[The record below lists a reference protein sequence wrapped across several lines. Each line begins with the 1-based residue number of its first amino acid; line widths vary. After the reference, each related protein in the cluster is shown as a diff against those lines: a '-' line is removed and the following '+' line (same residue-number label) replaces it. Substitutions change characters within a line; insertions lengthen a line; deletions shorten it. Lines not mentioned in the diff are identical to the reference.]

1 MELRSHPYRSQ
12 IRLLLGTALT
22 MFVFT
27 VVIGILNGTDLVD
40 FDRKVLLTHVHVG
53 TLAWITLS
61 VFASTL
67 WLFAEQPLQ
76 GLAGTW
82 ARRGAPLAAGT
93 VVLYDLTFLTTTG
106 YLRPV
111 MGSLAAA
118 TILGWFAWAVT
129 QARGRE
135 VSVPMWGLLAALAT
149 SVTGGVL
156 GVLYGILVA
165 SHGDAKVLP
174 SGGEDAHP
182 ATMVVGFLV
191 PVGMAV
197 VEWWLRPDEART
209 RATRAGFW
217 QMALLFLGGFTL
229 MLGVLLDA
237 VPLITLNL
245 PFEIIAVIIFVRRN
259 WASLRTVGWVEGR
272 PAPFLAA
279 STVAI
284 VWNLGMLVYLISKY
298 ADDFDLAP
306 TRLLLALDH
315 VMFVGVL
322 TNALF
327 AQLRAATAPRA
338 DLAPWADRL
347 VFVLVNV
354 GIAGFWF
361 GLVIDEAWPKRIF
374 TPLMGI
380 GILLGIGVYLS
391 RLVGDREPAA
401 APEVASQDLGPKSP
415 SG

>member
-1 MELRSHPYRSQ
+1 MDLGTHPYRDQ
-12 IRLLLGTALT
+12 IRLLLGTALV
-22 MFVFT
+22 MFVIT

-40 FDRKVLLTHVHVG
+40 FDRKVLLTHVHIG

-67 WLFAEQPLQ
+67 WLFADRPLD
-76 GLAGTW
+76 GALGGW
-82 ARRGAPLAAGT
+82 ARVGAPLAAASI
-93 VVLYDLTFLTTTG
+93 VAYDLAFLTTTG
-106 YLRPV
+106 YARPV
-111 MGSLAAA
+111 LGSLVAL
-118 TILGWFAWAVT
+118 IIIGWFVWAVA
-129 QARGRE
+129 QARGTD
-135 VSVPMWGLLAALAT
+135 VSVSQWGLLAALAT
-149 SVTGGVL
+149 SVTGGIL
-156 GVLYGILVA
+156 GVLYGILIA
-165 SHGDAKVLP
+165 SSGEAKVLP
-174 SGGEDAHP
+174 AGGEDAHP

-209 RATRAGFW
+209 KATRAGFW

-245 PFEIIAVIIFVRRN
+245 PFEIIAVGIFLRRN
-259 WASLRTVGWVEGR
+259 WASLRTVGWAEGR

-279 STVAI
+279 ATVAI

-315 VMFVGVL
+315 VMFIGVL

-327 AQLRAATAPRA
+327 AQLRVATAARA
-338 DLAPWADRL
+338 DIAAWADRV
-347 VFVLVNV
+347 VFVLVNL
-354 GIAGFWF
+354 GLAGFWF
-361 GLVIDEAWPKRIF
+361 GLVIDQSWPKRTF
-374 TPLMGI
+374 TPLMGA
-380 GILLGIGVYLS
+380 GILLGVGVFLA
-391 RLVGDREPAA
+391 RLLGDRVPKPSDV
-401 APEVASQDLGPKSP
+401 APTA
-415 SG
+415 

>member
-1 MELRSHPYRSQ
+1 MDLRTHPYRSQ
-12 IRLLLGTALT
+12 IRLLLGTALA

-40 FDRKVLLTHVHVG
+40 FERKVLLTHVHVG

-67 WLFAEQPLQ
+67 WLFAEEALE
-76 GLAGTW
+76 GVADTW
-82 ARRGAPLAAGT
+82 ARIGAPLAAAT
-93 VVLYDLTFLTTTG
+93 VVAYNLAFLTTTG
-106 YLRPV
+106 YVRPV
-111 MGSLAAA
+111 LGALAA
-118 TILGWFAWAVT
+118 TSILGWFAWAVGR
-129 QARGRE
+129 ARGRD

-156 GVLYGILVA
+156 GVLYGILIA
-165 SHGDAKVLP
+165 SSGDAKVLP

-229 MLGVLLDA
+229 MLGVLLDV
-237 VPLITLNL
+237 VPLIMLNL
-245 PFEIIAVIIFVRRN
+245 PFEIVAVIIFLRRN
-259 WASLRTVGWVEGR
+259 GSSLRTVAWSEGR

-279 STVAI
+279 SAVAI
-284 VWNLGMLVYLISKY
+284 VWNLGMLVYLLSKY
-298 ADDFDLAP
+298 ADDFDQAP

-315 VMFVGVL
+315 VMFIGVL

-327 AQLRAATAPRA
+327 AQLRSATSSRA
-338 DLAPWADRL
+338 DVAPWADRV
-347 VFVLVNV
+347 VFLMMNV
-354 GIAGFWF
+354 GLAGFWL
-361 GLVIDEAWPKRIF
+361 GLVLDEALPKQIF
-374 TPLMGI
+374 TPLMGF
-380 GILLGIGVYLS
+380 GILLGVGVYLA
-391 RLVGDREPAA
+391 RLAGDREPAA
-401 APEVASQDLGPKSP
+401 TSAAA
-415 SG
+415 

>member
-1 MELRSHPYRSQ
+1 MDLTTHAYRSQ
-12 IRLLLGTALT
+12 IRLLLGTALV

-40 FDRKVLLTHVHVG
+40 FDREVLLTHVHVG

-61 VFASTL
+61 VFAATL
-67 WLFAEQPLQ
+67 WLFADGPLT
-76 GLAGTW
+76 GAADGW
-82 ARRGAPLAAGT
+82 ARTGSWLAAGT
-93 VVLYDLTFLTTTG
+93 VVVYNLTFLTTDG

-111 MGSLAAA
+111 VGTVAAL
-118 TILGWFAWAVT
+118 TILGWFAWAVVR
-129 QARGRE
+129 ARAAAGG

-149 SVTGGVL
+149 SVTGGVI
-156 GVLYGILVA
+156 GVLYGILIA
-165 SHGDAKVLP
+165 SRGDAKVLP
-174 SGGEDAHP
+174 DGGEDAHP

-197 VEWWLRPDEART
+197 VETWLRPDEART
-209 RATRAGFW
+209 RASRAGFW

-245 PFEIIAVIIFVRRN
+245 PFEIIAVGIFLKRN
-259 WASLRTVGWVEGR
+259 WASLRSVGWSAER
-272 PAPFLAA
+272 PTPFLAA
-279 STVAI
+279 SSVAL

-315 VMFVGVL
+315 MMFVGVL

-327 AQLRAATAPRA
+327 AQLLAATATRA
-338 DLAPWADRL
+338 HVAAWADRV
-347 VFVLVNV
+347 VFWAVNV
-354 GIAGFWF
+354 GLVGFWF
-361 GLVIDEAWPKRIF
+361 GLVLDEAWPKQVF
-374 TPLMGI
+374 TPIMGV
-380 GILLGIGVYLS
+380 GILLGVGVFLA
-391 RLVGDREPAA
+391 RLAGDRSTTGAPPAPAA
-401 APEVASQDLGPKSP
+401 AS
-415 SG
+415 

>member
-1 MELRSHPYRSQ
+1 MDLGAHPYRNQ
-12 IRLLLGTALT
+12 IRLLLGTALV

-40 FDRKVLLTHVHVG
+40 FDRKVLLTHVHIG

-67 WLFAEQPLQ
+67 WLFVDRPLERAS
-76 GLAGTW
+76 GGW
-82 ARRGAPLAAGT
+82 ARVGPPLAA
-93 VVLYDLTFLTTTG
+93 VAIVAYDLTFLATTG
-106 YLRPV
+106 YVRPV
-111 MGSLAAA
+111 LGSVVAL
-118 TILGWFAWAVT
+118 IIIGWFVWAVA
-129 QARGRE
+129 QARGAE
-135 VSVPMWGLLAALAT
+135 VSVPQWGLLAALAT
-149 SVTGGVL
+149 SVTGGIL
-156 GVLYGILVA
+156 GVLYGILIA
-165 SHGDAKVLP
+165 SGGDAKVLP
-174 SGGEDAHP
+174 KGGEDAHP

-197 VEWWLRPDEART
+197 VEWWLRPDEARLK
-209 RATRAGFW
+209 ATRAGFW

-245 PFEIIAVIIFVRRN
+245 PFEIVAVGIFLRRN
-259 WASLRTVGWVEGR
+259 WESLRSVGWGEGR
-272 PAPFLAA
+272 PSPFLAA

-327 AQLRAATAPRA
+327 AQLRVATATRA
-338 DLAPWADRL
+338 DIAPWADRV

-354 GIAGFWF
+354 GLAGFWF
-361 GLVIDEAWPKRIF
+361 GLVLDEAWPKRSF
-374 TPLMGI
+374 TPLMGV
-380 GILLGIGVYLS
+380 GVLLGVGVYLA
-391 RLVGDREPAA
+391 RLMGDRAPQPSEPEATPA
-401 APEVASQDLGPKSP
+401 V
-415 SG
+415 

>member
-1 MELRSHPYRSQ
+1 MELRAHPYRSQ
-12 IRLLLGTALT
+12 IRLLLGTALA

-67 WLFAEQPLQ
+67 WLFADQR
-76 GLAGTW
+76 LAGLSDGW
-82 ARRGAPLAAGT
+82 ARIGAPLAAAT
-93 VVLYDLTFLTTTG
+93 VVAYNLMFLTTTG
-106 YLRPV
+106 YLRPIV
-111 MGSLAAA
+111 GALAAA

-129 QARGRE
+129 QARGRD
-135 VSVPMWGLLAALAT
+135 VSVPMWGMLAALAT

-156 GVLYGILVA
+156 GVLYGILIA
-165 SHGDAKVLP
+165 SSGDAKVLP

-209 RATRAGFW
+209 KACRAGFW

-229 MLGVLLDA
+229 LLGVLLDV
-237 VPLITLNL
+237 VPLIMLNL
-245 PFEIIAVIIFVRRN
+245 PFEIVAVIIFVRRN
-259 WASLRTVGWVEGR
+259 RASLRTVGWSDGR

-284 VWNLGMLVYLISKY
+284 VWNLGMLIYLLSKY
-298 ADDFDLAP
+298 ADDFDQAP

-315 VMFVGVL
+315 VMFIGVL

-327 AQLRAATAPRA
+327 AQLRSATSPRA
-338 DLAPWADRL
+338 DVAPWADRV
-347 VFVLVNV
+347 VFWMMNIGL
-354 GIAGFWF
+354 AGFWL
-361 GLVIDEAWPKRIF
+361 GLVLDEAWPKRAF

-380 GILLGIGVYLS
+380 GILLGVGVYLA
-391 RLVGDREPAA
+391 RLVSDREGAPRPTAA
-401 APEVASQDLGPKSP
+401 AA
-415 SG
+415 

>member
-1 MELRSHPYRSQ
+1 MELRAHPYRSQ
-12 IRLLLGTALT
+12 IRLLLGTALA

-27 VVIGILNGTDLVD
+27 VLIGILNGTDLVD
-40 FDRKVLLTHVHVG
+40 FDRKVLLTHVHIG

-67 WLFAEQPLQ
+67 WLFATGPLE
-76 GLAGTW
+76 GAAGWW
-82 ARRGAPLAAGT
+82 ARMGAPLAAGT
-93 VVLYDLTFLTTTG
+93 IVVYDLLFFTTTG

-111 MGSLAAA
+111 VGGVAAL
-118 TILGWFAWAVT
+118 TIVGWFAWAVG
-129 QARGRE
+129 QARGLD

-149 SVTGGVL
+149 SVTGGIL
-156 GVLYGILVA
+156 GVLYGILIA
-165 SHGDAKVLP
+165 SSGDAKVLP

-229 MLGVLLDA
+229 MLGVLLDV
-237 VPLITLNL
+237 VPLIMLNL
-245 PFEIIAVIIFVRRN
+245 PFEIIAVIIFLRRN
-259 WASLRTVGWVEGR
+259 WASLRAVGWGVDR

-279 STVAI
+279 SAVAI
-284 VWNLGMLVYLISKY
+284 VWNLGMLVYLLSKY

-315 VMFVGVL
+315 VMFIGVL

-327 AQLRAATAPRA
+327 AQLRTATAPRA
-338 DLAPWADRL
+338 DLAPWADKV
-347 VFVLVNV
+347 VFWAMNV
-354 GIAGFWF
+354 GLAGFWF
-361 GLVIDEAWPKRIF
+361 GLVIDEAWPKRTF
-374 TPLMGI
+374 TPLMGTA
-380 GILLGIGVYLS
+380 ILLGIGVYLA

-401 APEVASQDLGPKSP
+401 TPEPTAA
-415 SG
+415 

>member
-1 MELRSHPYRSQ
+1 MDLRAHPYRGQ
-12 IRLLLGTALT
+12 IRLLLGTALA

-27 VVIGILNGTDLVD
+27 VAIGILNGTDLVD
-40 FDRKVLLTHVHVG
+40 FDRKVLLTHVHIG

-67 WLFAEQPLQ
+67 WLFADQPLASAAD
-76 GLAGTW
+76 GW
-82 ARRGAPLAAGT
+82 ARIGAPLAA
-93 VVLYDLTFLTTTG
+93 VSIVIYDLTFLTTTG

-111 MGSLAAA
+111 MGTIVAA
-118 TILGWFAWAVT
+118 TILGWLAWAIGR
-129 QARGRE
+129 ARGRE

-156 GVLYGILVA
+156 GVLYGILIA
-165 SHGDAKVLP
+165 SKGDAKVLP
-174 SGGEDAHP
+174 AGGEDAHP

-209 RATRAGFW
+209 KATRAGFW

-245 PFEIIAVIIFVRRN
+245 PFEIVAVVIFLRRN
-259 WASLRTVGWVEGR
+259 WASLRAVSWSDGR
-272 PAPFLAA
+272 PPPFLTA
-279 STVAI
+279 SAVAI

-315 VMFVGVL
+315 VMFIGVL

-327 AQLRAATAPRA
+327 AQLRAATSARA
-338 DLAPWADRL
+338 DLAPWADRV
-347 VFVLVNV
+347 VFLLMNI
-354 GIAGFWF
+354 GLAGFWL
-361 GLVIDEAWPKRIF
+361 GLVLDEAWPKRAF

-380 GILLGIGVYLS
+380 GILLGVGVYLT
-391 RLVGDREPAA
+391 RLVTDREA
-401 APEVASQDLGPKSP
+401 APEAVAAG
-415 SG
+415 

>member
-1 MELRSHPYRSQ
+1 MDLGTHPYRNQ
-12 IRLLLGTALT
+12 IRLLLGTALV

-67 WLFAEQPLQ
+67 WLFADRPLT
-76 GLAGTW
+76 GASGGW
-82 ARRGAPLAAGT
+82 ARIGAPLAAGAIIA
-93 VVLYDLTFLTTTG
+93 YDLTFLTTTG

-111 MGSLAAA
+111 LGSVVAS
-118 TILGWFAWAVT
+118 IIIGWFVWAVV
-129 QARGRE
+129 QARGAE
-135 VSVPMWGLLAALAT
+135 ISVPQWGLLAALAT
-149 SVTGGVL
+149 SVTGGIL
-156 GVLYGILVA
+156 GVLYGILIA
-165 SHGDAKVLP
+165 SSGDAKVLP
-174 SGGEDAHP
+174 KGGEDAHP

-197 VEWWLRPDEART
+197 VEWWLRPDEAHRK
-209 RATRAGFW
+209 ATRAGFW

-245 PFEIIAVIIFVRRN
+245 PFEIIAVGIFLRRN
-259 WASLRTVGWVEGR
+259 WASLRSVAWAEGR
-272 PAPFLAA
+272 PPPFLAA
-279 STVAI
+279 SAVAI

-327 AQLRAATAPRA
+327 AQLRAATSARA
-338 DLAPWADRL
+338 DIAPWADRV
-347 VFVLVNV
+347 VFVLVNL
-354 GIAGFWF
+354 GLAGFWF
-361 GLVIDEAWPKRIF
+361 GLVIDEAWPKRTF
-374 TPLMGI
+374 TPLMGT
-380 GILLGIGVYLS
+380 GILLGVGVYLA
-391 RLVGDREPAA
+391 RLLGDRERRRV
-401 APEVASQDLGPKSP
+401 EVTSAV
-415 SG
+415 

>member
-12 IRLLLGTALT
+12 IRLLLGTALAL
-22 MFVFT
+22 FVFT
-27 VVIGILNGTDLVD
+27 VVVGILNGADLVD
-40 FDRKVLLTHVHVG
+40 FERKVLLTHVHVG

-67 WLFAEQPLQ
+67 WLFADRALT
-76 GLAGTW
+76 GAADGW
-82 ARRGAPLAAGT
+82 ARVGPPLAAAT
-93 VVLYDLTFLTTTG
+93 IVVYNLTFLTTTG

-111 MGSLAAA
+111 VGAVAAA
-118 TILGWFAWAVT
+118 TILGWFAWAVGL
-129 QARGRE
+129 ARGRD

-149 SVTGGVL
+149 SVTGGVI
-156 GVLYGILVA
+156 GVLYGILIA
-165 SHGDAKVLP
+165 SSGDAKVLP

-209 RATRAGFW
+209 KATRAGFW

-237 VPLITLNL
+237 VPLIMLNL
-245 PFEIIAVIIFVRRN
+245 PFEIVAVVIFLRRN
-259 WASLRTVGWVEGR
+259 WASLRTVGWGDDR
-272 PAPFLAA
+272 PVPYLAA
-279 STVAI
+279 SAVAI
-284 VWNLGMLVYLISKY
+284 VWNLGMLVYLLSKY
-298 ADDFDLAP
+298 ADDFDQAP

-315 VMFVGVL
+315 VMFIGVL

-327 AQLRAATAPRA
+327 AQLRTATAARA
-338 DLAPWADRL
+338 DLAPWSDKV
-347 VFVLVNV
+347 VFWAMNV
-354 GIAGFWF
+354 GLAGFWF

-374 TPLMGI
+374 TPLMGTA
-380 GILLGIGVYLS
+380 ILLGIGVYLA
-391 RLVGDREPAA
+391 RLVGDREAAPAA
-401 APEVASQDLGPKSP
+401 PVRQAA
-415 SG
+415 